1 MSITTRTGD
10 NGETG
15 LLFSRRTSKGD
26 PRIAACGDVDELNA
40 AIGLARAHLQVTK
53 ENSRLETIQKSL
65 ISLMGELATLP
76 EDSEHY
82 ATSKFDKLTKD
93 DTLQLDSWIAE
104 HEANGLAFK
113 GWALPGSTVA
123 SANLDMARTIC
134 RRAERSTVAIRSPE
148 TSESSQAVIYLNRL
162 SDLLWLMAR
171 SVEQSPET
179 SRLA

>member
-15 LLFSRRTSKGD
+15 LLFSKRTSKGD
-26 PRIAACGDVDELNA
+26 PRIAACGDIDELNA
-40 AIGLARAHLQVTK
+40 AIGLARAHLQGTR
-53 ENSRLETIQKSL
+53 ENSRLEAIQKSL
-65 ISLMGELATLP
+65 IALMGELATLP
-76 EDSEHY
+76 EDSARY
-82 ATSKFDKLTKD
+82 AASKFDKLTAD
-93 DTLQLDSWIAE
+93 NTHQIDSWIAE
-104 HEANGLAFK
+104 HEASGLTFK
-113 GWALPGSTVA
+113 GWALPGRTVA

-148 TSESSQAVIYLNRL
+148 TNESSQAVIYLNRL

>member
-65 ISLMGELATLP
+65 ISLIG
-76 EDSEHY
+76 
-82 ATSKFDKLTKD
+82 
-93 DTLQLDSWIAE
+93 
-104 HEANGLAFK
+104 
-113 GWALPGSTVA
+113 
-123 SANLDMARTIC
+123 
-134 RRAERSTVAIRSPE
+134 
-148 TSESSQAVIYLNRL
+148 
-162 SDLLWLMAR
+162 
-171 SVEQSPET
+171 
-179 SRLA
+179 

>member
-15 LLFSRRTSKGD
+15 LLFSKRTSKGD
-26 PRIAACGDVDELNA
+26 PRIAACGDIDELNA
-40 AIGLARAHLQVTK
+40 AIGLARAHLQGTR
-53 ENSRLETIQKSL
+53 ENSRLEAIQKSL
-65 ISLMGELATLP
+65 IALMGELATLP
-76 EDSEHY
+76 EDSARY
-82 ATSKFDKLTKD
+82 AASKFDKLTAD
-93 DTLQLDSWIAE
+93 NTHQIDSWIAE
-104 HEANGLAFK
+104 HEASGLMFE
-113 GWALPGSTVA
+113 GWALPGRTVA

-148 TSESSQAVIYLNRL
+148 TNESSQAVIYLNRL

>member
-15 LLFSRRTSKGD
+15 LLFSKRTSKGD
-26 PRIAACGDVDELNA
+26 PRIAACGDIDELNA
-40 AIGLARAHLQVTK
+40 AIGLARAHLQGTR
-53 ENSRLETIQKSL
+53 ENSRLEAIQKSL
-65 ISLMGELATLP
+65 IALMGELATLP
-76 EDSEHY
+76 EDSARY
-82 ATSKFDKLTKD
+82 AASKFDKLTAD
-93 DTLQLDSWIAE
+93 NTHQIDSWIAE
-104 HEANGLAFK
+104 HEASGLTFE

-123 SANLDMARTIC
+123 SAHLDMARTIC

-148 TSESSQAVIYLNRL
+148 TNESSQAVIYLNRL

>member
-1 MSITTRTGD
+1 
-10 NGETG
+10 
-15 LLFSRRTSKGD
+15 
-26 PRIAACGDVDELNA
+26 
-40 AIGLARAHLQVTK
+40 
-53 ENSRLETIQKSL
+53 
-65 ISLMGELATLP
+65 MGELATLP
-76 EDSEHY
+76 EDSEQY

-93 DTLQLDSWIAE
+93 DTFQLDSWIAE

-134 RRAERSTVAIRSPE
+134 RRAERSTVAIRPPE
-148 TSESSQAVIYLNRL
+148 TNESSQAVIYLNRL

-171 SVEQSPET
+171 SVEQSPES